1 MTSEARATSCV
12 KPTMEDFP
20 AEYRRFCDAHF
31 VPRLQGGDVG
41 LNRELGLGA
50 VPLQA
55 ITSWAF
61 SPPKPVRVSR
71 GVWRLAG

>member
-1 MTSEARATSCV
+1 MNLMRGIDWT
-12 KPTMEDFP
+12 DIG
-20 AEYRRFCDAHF
+20 AHF